1 MPSNTVDV
9 SGSNQPYSL
18 TLTKNGTSWS
28 LVVTHTNGATAYG
41 AYGTATGTISGASAS
56 PSSYSTRYD
65 FRSVNSVTVA
75 SGSCSQYGTIT
86 ATFNGN
92 NSPYIGSGSVS
103 VTESAPTP
111 TYTHTITYDANG
123 GTGAPSSQSSTTT
136 TQSSFTATLSA
147 TTPTRDRYEFLGWS
161 TSATAKTPSYQPS
174 TQYTFTTQNVTLY
187 AVWKK
192 TSNIDIY
199 LGDVHI
205 ERVYLGD
212 EELMV
217 NLGDINL

>member
-1 MPSNTVDV
+1 MPSASTDI
-9 SGSNQPYSL
+9 SGQNQSYTL
-18 TLTKNGTSWS
+18 TLTKSGTSWT
-28 LVVTHTNGATAYG
+28 LTATHNGSTSYG
-41 AYGTATGTISGASAS
+41 AWGTATGTISGGS
-56 PSSYSTRYD
+56 PSSYSKGYD
-65 FRSVNSVTVA
+65 FRSYNSVTIA
-75 SGSCSQYGTIT
+75 SGTCNQYGTLT
-86 ATFNGN
+86 ATFDGN
-92 NSPYIGSGSVS
+92 NWPYIGSGSVS
-103 VTESAPTP
+103 VSESPPTP

-136 TQSSFTATLSA
+136 TQSSFTATLSG
-147 TTPTRDRYEFLGWS
+147 TMPTRDRHEFLGWS

-212 EELMV
+212 EELIV

>member
-1 MPSNTVDV
+1 MPSASTNV
-9 SGSNQPYSL
+9 SGQNQPYTL
-18 TLTKNGTSWS
+18 TLTKNGTSWN
-28 LVVTHTNGATAYG
+28 LKVTHDNGATQYG
-41 AYGTATGTISGASAS
+41 AYGTATGTISGAGAS

-65 FRSVNSVTVA
+65 FTSTNTVTVA

-111 TYTHTITYDANG
+111 TYTHTITYNANG
-123 GTGAPSSQSSTTT
+123 GSGAPSSQSSTTT
-136 TQSSFTATLSA
+136 TQSSFKATLSG
-147 TTPTRDRYEFLGWS
+147 TRPTRDRHDFLGWS

-192 TSNIDIY
+192 ISNIDIY

-205 ERVYLGD
+205 EKVYLGD

>member
-1 MPSNTVDV
+1 MPSASTDI
-9 SGSNQPYSL
+9 SGQNQSYTL
-18 TLTKNGTSWS
+18 TLTKSGTSWT
-28 LVVTHTNGATAYG
+28 LTATHNGSTAYG
-41 AYGTATGTISGASAS
+41 AWGTATGTISGGS
-56 PSSYSTRYD
+56 PSSYSKGYD
-65 FRSVNSVTVA
+65 FRSYNSVTIA
-75 SGSCSQYGTIT
+75 SGTCNQYGTLT

-92 NSPYIGSGSVS
+92 NWPYIGSGSVS
-103 VTESAPTP
+103 VSESPPTP

-161 TSATAKTPSYQPS
+161 SSATAKTPSYQPS

-205 ERVYLGD
+205 ERVYLGED
-212 EELMV
+212 ELMV